1 LEFELKEII
10 TERMSVSSSFHPEF
24 IYYEKFGMTGGHS
37 PTFIRWLNFNLGIK
51 YKLKKD

>member
-1 LEFELKEII
+1 
-10 TERMSVSSSFHPEF
+10 MSVSSSFHPEF